1 MRGPTC
7 FGYPDR
13 FIRKAVFCGD
23 LINGLPPLVKRG
35 YAAIRLRWIPTA
47 IIKVEIQ
54 VVHIMTVATS
64 EEVSE
69 EKVLMWS
76 ILLNH

>member
-1 MRGPTC
+1 MCGPTC

-23 LINGLPPLVKRG
+23 LMNGLPPLVKRG
-35 YAAIRLRWIPTA
+35 HAAICLRWIPTA

-54 VVHIMTVATS
+54 VVHVRTIATS
-64 EEVSE
+64 EKLSE
-69 EKVLMWS
+69 EGV
-76 ILLNH
+76 NVVYTP